1 MKVCNNSHVRYR
13 TKGADIMTTKTELNL
28 TLKNLKELYAKE
40 AELKQAI
47 SNQEAVIK
55 EYLTN
60 NNIESITLDNGTATW
75 KAVFSKALDM
85 KAFRQSYENI
95 YQLFAVEKVTRRF
108 KVA

>member
-1 MKVCNNSHVRYR
+1 
-13 TKGADIMTTKTELNL
+13 MTTETELNL
-28 TLKNLKELYAKE
+28 TIQNLKALYARE

-55 EYLTN
+55 EYLNDN
-60 NNIESITLDNGTATW
+60 NLESITLDNGTATW
-75 KAVFSKALDM
+75 REVFSKTLDM